1 MNTEF
6 SVIGIGDEAHE
17 IGRLSAAG
25 IVVCRTNSLVRLPDL
40 RSKT

>member
-6 SVIGIGDEAHE
+6 SVIGIGDEARE
-17 IGRLSAAG
+17 IGRLSAED

-40 RSKT
+40 RSKS